1 MRYRQELL
9 QSRTGNLQQS
19 ETVIIANSGSYYKV
33 GQLYFKARQILESRG
48 VHKGKEHKGVSHK
61 NLVPSP
67 ILLYLAQGQTETHI
81 YK

>member
-19 ETVIIANSGSYYKV
+19 ETVVIANSGSYYKV
-33 GQLYFKARQILESRG
+33 GQLYFKAREILGTRG
-48 VHKGKEHKGVSHK
+48 VHRGKENKGVSHK

-67 ILLYLAQGQTETHI
+67 ILLYLAQGQMETHI